1 MHALLSMPQS
11 SRMNTTCGFTTHM
24 THATTKKWE
33 LLLTGYSDD
42 GSGDDNGTGDDNGDD
57 GGSHGHDN
65 NGKGDSDGDH
75 NDGGNREE
83 DINW

>member
-1 MHALLSMPQS
+1 MLCFPCPNLLARTRLVASPLTSLMPQ
-11 SRMNTTCGFTTHM
+11 R
-24 THATTKKWE
+24 KKLWE

-42 GSGDDNGTGDDNGDD
+42 GSGDDNGTGDGNGD

-65 NGKGDSDGDH
+65 NSKGDSDGDH
-75 NDGGNREE
+75 NDDGNRKE

>member
-11 SRMNTTCGFTTHM
+11 SRTNTTCGFTTHM

-42 GSGDDNGTGDDNGDD
+42 GNGTGDDNGDD
-57 GGSHGHDN
+57 GGSHGRDN

>member
-1 MHALLSMPQS
+1 MLSFPCPNLLALTRLVASPLTSLMPQ
-11 SRMNTTCGFTTHM
+11 R
-24 THATTKKWE
+24 KKLWE

-42 GSGDDNGTGDDNGDD
+42 GSGDDNGTGDGNGDD

-65 NGKGDSDGDH
+65 NSKGDSDGDH
-75 NDGGNREE
+75 NDDGNRKE